1 MTEEKKTETIEIEEF
16 KETTEVRPDNE
27 LKIDESK
34 LSKEDLEEYKKSQ
47 IPLWLIIAVG
57 TIIVLM
63 VACIIVITSIK

>member
-34 LSKEDLEEYKKSQ
+34 LSKEDLEEYKKSP

-63 VACIIVITSIK
+63 IACIIVITSIK